1 MVFLVVFDRQI
12 LVAFSG
18 DVGDRFLNCGPEF
31 VEVCPD

>member
-18 DVGDRFLNCGPEF
+18 DVGDRFLNCPGF